1 MRELHRL
8 RWSVRARWRIP
19 LLPALL
25 GVLAAAIGV
34 WVTAPSSARED
45 GVGNASTPAATP
57 HAVSALSGGRLIA
70 ADPLGGYWTVNSVG
84 VITPHG
90 GAPMFGSPATSGIRL
105 NQPIVGMAATPGG
118 GGYWLVAGDGGIF
131 TFGDARFY
139 GSTGAIRLNQ
149 PIVGMAATPGGG
161 GYWLV
166 AGDGGIFTFGDATFY
181 GSLGGGS
188 TTIIGIIL
196 SRATPG
202 YTLVG
207 SVGAEYTAAT
217 FPVPSGGLALGMSVP
232 TLVNQSASQQAV
244 SLANMRS
251 IGLGWVRVD
260 ANWSIVQ
267 PTGPSSFDWSGLD
280 QEVSSMRAAG
290 MNIDLIIDDTP
301 AWARDPSASGNWGQP
316 ASASAFVTFAG
327 QVAARYGPRGVRTYE
342 IWNEPNIQPFWNPA
356 PNPGLYTTMLRGS
369 YAAIKAVQSNATV
382 LSGGLAPSASD
393 GTNITPVTF
402 LEDMYADGAK
412 GSFDALGYHAY
423 SFPAL
428 PDTFASWSGWSQM
441 NQTNPSLRSV
451 MTANGDAGKQIW
463 ITEIGAPSSGPNG
476 VGTTAQA
483 EEVTQAVQG
492 AQRNPWIGAEFFYT
506 YQDATSNPDYY
517 GLLNADGS
525 PKPAWTALTAALS

>member
-1 MRELHRL
+1 VIVVRN
-8 RWSVRARWRIP
+8 RARRPQIMFG
-19 LLPALL
+19 LLSVSLL
-25 GVLAAAIGV
+25 GLVLNITTLPV
-34 WVTAPSSARED
+34 SLTTSS
-45 GVGNASTPAATP
+45 
-57 HAVSALSGGRLIA
+57 SGAMTLNK
-70 ADPLGGYWTVNSVG
+70 PL
-84 VITPHG
+84 
-90 GAPMFGSPATSGIRL
+90 
-105 NQPIVGMAATPGG
+105 
-118 GGYWLVAGDGGIF
+118 
-131 TFGDARFY
+131 
-139 GSTGAIRLNQ
+139 
-149 PIVGMAATPGGG
+149 
-161 GYWLV
+161 
-166 AGDGGIFTFGDATFY
+166 
-181 GSLGGGS
+181 
-188 TTIIGIIL
+188 
-196 SRATPG
+196 
-202 YTLVG
+202 
-207 SVGAEYTAAT
+207 
-217 FPVPSGGLALGMSVP
+217 LGMSVP

-369 YAAIKAVQSNATV
+369 YATIKAVQSNATV

-525 PKPAWTALTAALS
+525 PKPAWTALAARLGGPPSAGILSEPAPVVLLLLALALGGLAYGITRRRALRRRRQVREGGASNRRTSLRHRGRHERRRGAWWAARGQFLNSSASDTTPNSPPILSGTGDDPAGSSPTEPGSALPVEHQPGQVRAT